1 MSDAAD
7 GPDGQ
12 PTRETPTRETIR
24 PGRDPLRRS
33 KTSGAWLS
41 VAGLGLVLLLLIIF
55 ILQNTQSVQV
65 TFLGWDGHAPL
76 AVSLLIATLAGLFLA
91 LVAGSLRI
99 IQLRRRVRR
108 TKS

>member
-7 GPDGQ
+7 RPTDPTVDEEA
-12 PTRETPTRETIR
+12 PTRPT
-24 PGRDPLRRS
+24 RDPLRGS
-33 KTSGAWLS
+33 KTSGAWIS
-41 VAGLGLVLLLLIIF
+41 VAGLGVVLLLLIIF
-55 ILQNTQSVQV
+55 ILQNTQSVEV
-65 TFLGWDGHAPL
+65 TFLGWNGHAPL
-76 AVSLLIATLAGLFLA
+76 AVSLLIATVAGLFLA

>member
-1 MSDAAD
+1 MSEAAD
-7 GPDGQ
+7 RPGDQ
-12 PTRETPTRETIR
+12 PTRETPTQETEK
-24 PGRDPLRRS
+24 PTRDPLRRS

-65 TFLGWDGHAPL
+65 SFLGWDGHAPL

-108 TKS
+108 TKG

>member
-1 MSDAAD
+1 MSDSAD
-7 GPDGQ
+7 
-12 PTRETPTRETIR
+12 TPTDPAPTQQA
-24 PGRDPLRRS
+24 GATRDPLRRS
-33 KTSGAWLS
+33 RTSGAWLS
-41 VAGLGLVLLLLIIF
+41 VAGLGIVLLLLIIF

-65 TFLGWDGHAPL
+65 TFLGWNGHAPL

-108 TKS
+108 TKA